1 MAQPQQTNW
10 SRLLIIGLVLWQCQ
24 LMSQGPGGFSSSPV
38 KVDRPSAVVIY
49 KQHPDAYKLYTPG
62 QRAVIEDT
70 KEGSVRW
77 LYREHHGE
85 FRFLDV
91 GNMELS
97 RDAAW
102 VQQIAK
108 RPRGELPY
116 FFSANEH
123 GAWHEGTLPAIESET
138 VAIVTDQ
145 IGVK

>member
-1 MAQPQQTNW
+1 MQPSW
-10 SRLLIIGLVLWQCQ
+10 GRLLIIGLVLWQCQ
-24 LMSQGPGGFSSSPV
+24 LLSHGPGGFTSSPV
-38 KVDRPSAVVIY
+38 RVTKPSAVIIY

-62 QRAVIEDT
+62 QKAVIEDT
-70 KEGSVRW
+70 VAGSVRS

-85 FRFLDV
+85 IRVLDV

-116 FFSANEH
+116 FFATNEH
-123 GAWHEGTLPAIESET
+123 GAWYEGTLPALEPET
-138 VAIVTDQ
+138 IAIVTSQ
-145 IGVK
+145 LGVK